1 MSEPLSKRP
10 RLSKTSHSCS
20 VRSTIP
26 VHTCTVSNRPS
37 DRVLLND
44 RGYFTST
51 HGNPLHP
58 PPVRHLPSIANSSA
72 VGDPR
77 PRISLA
83 GSPRDDAKRFGL
95 CSSLASQCAQSIPLR
110 LGLHSSTSYSTP
122 VAGLPSQQDGADGV
136 FNARVHNITA
146 ATSHGHD
153 TRPNAN
159 RWHDVLADRPGTPR
173 TGACTSRPGL
183 VLFGVS
189 APPTSS
195 PACPRVDLA
204 VNQTGPSKRSATRMM
219 KCTNTHLQLSPASRL
234 GRACCVQG
242 SFYYHGYNVPESGL
256 GS

>member
-1 MSEPLSKRP
+1 MSESLSKWP
-10 RLSKTSHSCS
+10 RLSKTVHPRS
-20 VRSTIP
+20 VWSKRL
-26 VHTCTVSNRPS
+26 VHASTVSS
-37 DRVLLND
+37 DSSSRILSND
-44 RGYFTST
+44 RRPITST
-51 HGNPLHP
+51 HGDPSQPRAVRRSPSTASSSPISECHHRPLFAGNT
-58 PPVRHLPSIANSSA
+58 R
-72 VGDPR
+72 GDA
-77 PRISLA
+77 I
-83 GSPRDDAKRFGL
+83 RFGL
-95 CSSLASQCAQSIPLR
+95 CASLASQCAQSIPLR